1 VDRIETGGAPAAVG
15 PYSQAVAAGDAVY
28 TAGQIGLDPATGQLV
43 EGGVEAEAERVL
55 GNLGAILAAAGTDF
69 NAVVRATI
77 YLVDIADFQAVNAIY
92 ARHLGDH
99 RPSRSTVGVA
109 ALPLGAR
116 VLIDMIAVRGG

>member
-15 PYSQAVAAGDAVY
+15 PYSQAVVAGDAVY

-69 NAVVRATI
+69 DAVVRATI